1 MDDRS
6 KMEPAT
12 CGRLCEHRS
21 IPEYPGGSVSAP
33 YAGCTYRIATVPY
46 DWKTGEFDEG
56 ARAERL
62 IEILS
67 VDGIT
72 DACLGDEVMFTG
84 CDRESGER
92 THGTVMIG
100 SGVSGSRAMYGI
112 RAIAE
117 MSCVSDPADRRDAPA
132 GDGLVAACAE
142 ITPDALPDVCLMAK
156 GRKYDLTVVSHD
168 GSCIVL
174 HGASRHVLDRR
185 CSFVDGS
192 RCGMEFQIDLEP
204 EDADA
209 LDVPGGRIRCRVE
222 MAGLDGRDI
231 RMVLGS
237 SLLDDGRLEA
247 VKVAPVDGDAARDA
261 AVLMNR
267 QLRTFARLKDRMLAL
282 SGGRQDGT
290 GATE

>member
-1 MDDRS
+1 MENQS
-6 KMEPAT
+6 KKDLIT

-21 IPEYPGGSVSAP
+21 VPEYPGGSVSAP
-33 YAGCTYRIATVPY
+33 YAGRTYRMVAVPY
-46 DWKTGEFDEG
+46 DWKTGEFDEE
-56 ARAERL
+56 ARDERL

-84 CDRESGER
+84 RDCETGEK

-100 SGVSGSRAMYGI
+100 PDGSGSRAMYGS

-117 MSCVSDPADRRDAPA
+117 MSCISDPAADRLDVPV
-132 GDGLVAACAE
+132 GEGLIAARAE
-142 ITPDALPDVCLMAK
+142 ITADTLPDVCLMAE
-156 GRKYDLTVVSHD
+156 GRKYDLTVVSPD
-168 GSCIVL
+168 GSRRVL

-192 RCGMEFQIDLEP
+192 RCGMEFRIDLVP

-209 LDVPGGRIRCRVE
+209 LDVPGGRMRCRVE

-237 SLLDDGRLEA
+237 SLLDGGKLEA
-247 VKVAPVDGDAARDA
+247 IKVTPVDGDAARDA
-261 AVLMNR
+261 ANLLNR
-267 QLRTFARLKDRMLAL
+267 QLRTFARLKSRMLAL
-282 SGGRQDGT
+282 SGGGD
-290 GATE
+290 ADVL